1 MDPHFLEFWGNF
13 LVNASKE
20 QRRLKDLY
28 KWMQQGFNGFDDPTE
43 MFRKFYGLDHMEKD
57 TPAYLETLKK
67 ASENFLES
75 FKDYLDLMGMVPKDK
90 QLALVQ
96 KYEALKEKVADQ
108 EETIKNLNLLLEEKR
123 PNHRVNWFKD
133 FKILSKNRASNFRKP
148 WRPSAP
154 SSRRKIINKLKLFEI
169 YCPAFPSILQPC
181 KYC

>member
-28 KWMQQGFNGFDDPTE
+28 EWMQQGFKGSDDLTE

-90 QLALVQ
+90 HLALVQ

-108 EETIKNLNLLLEEKR
+108 EENIKNLELVIGFQDLIEKQSKQFQKTMETFGSF
-123 PNHRVNWFKD
+123 FK
-133 FKILSKNRASNFRKP
+133 KENNQKA
-148 WRPSAP
+148 
-154 SSRRKIINKLKLFEI
+154 
-169 YCPAFPSILQPC
+169 
-181 KYC
+181 

>member
-28 KWMQQGFNGFDDPTE
+28 EWMQQGFNGFDDLTE

-57 TPAYLETLKK
+57 TPAYLETMKK

-108 EETIKNLNLLLEEKR
+108 EETIKNLQLLLEEKR
-123 PNHRVNWFKD
+123 AESQGELVQGFQDLIEKQSKQYQKTMETFGSFFK
-133 FKILSKNRASNFRKP
+133 KENN
-148 WRPSAP
+148 
-154 SSRRKIINKLKLFEI
+154 
-169 YCPAFPSILQPC
+169 Q
-181 KYC
+181 

>member
-28 KWMQQGFNGFDDPTE
+28 KWMQQGFNGFDDLTE

-57 TPAYLETLKK
+57 APAYLETMKK

-90 QLALVQ
+90 HLALVQ

-108 EETIKNLNLLLEEKR
+108 EETIKNLQVLLEEKR
-123 PNHRVNWFKD
+123 AESQGELVQGFQDLIEKQSKQFQKTMETFGSFFK
-133 FKILSKNRASNFRKP
+133 KENN
-148 WRPSAP
+148 
-154 SSRRKIINKLKLFEI
+154 
-169 YCPAFPSILQPC
+169 Q
-181 KYC
+181 

>member
-28 KWMQQGFNGFDDPTE
+28 EWMQQGFKGSDDLTE

-57 TPAYLETLKK
+57 TPAYLETMKK

-90 QLALVQ
+90 HLALVQ

-108 EETIKNLNLLLEEKR
+108 EETIKNLQLLLEEKR
-123 PNHRVNWFKD
+123 AESQGELVQGFQDLIEKQSKQFQKTMETFGSFFK
-133 FKILSKNRASNFRKP
+133 KENNQKA
-148 WRPSAP
+148 
-154 SSRRKIINKLKLFEI
+154 
-169 YCPAFPSILQPC
+169 
-181 KYC
+181 

>member
-28 KWMQQGFNGFDDPTE
+28 EWMQQGFNGFDDLTE

-57 TPAYLETLKK
+57 TPVYLETMKK

-90 QLALVQ
+90 HLALVQ

-108 EETIKNLNLLLEEKR
+108 EETIKNLQLLLEEKR
-123 PNHRVNWFKD
+123 AESQDELVLGFQDLIEKQ
-133 FKILSKNRASNFRKP
+133 SKQFQETMETFGSFFRKD
-148 WRPSAP
+148 
-154 SSRRKIINKLKLFEI
+154 NN
-169 YCPAFPSILQPC
+169 Q
-181 KYC
+181 

>member
-28 KWMQQGFNGFDDPTE
+28 EWMQQGFNGFDDLTE

-57 TPAYLETLKK
+57 TPAYLETMKK

-90 QLALVQ
+90 HLALVQ

-108 EETIKNLNLLLEEKR
+108 EETIKNLQLLLEEKR
-123 PNHRVNWFKD
+123 AESQGELVQGFQDLIEKQSKQYQKTMETFGSFFKKENND
-133 FKILSKNRASNFRKP
+133 
-148 WRPSAP
+148 
-154 SSRRKIINKLKLFEI
+154 
-169 YCPAFPSILQPC
+169 
-181 KYC
+181 

>member
-28 KWMQQGFNGFDDPTE
+28 EWMQQGFNGFDDLTE

-90 QLALVQ
+90 HLALVQ

-108 EETIKNLNLLLEEKR
+108 EETIKNLQLLLEEKR
-123 PNHRVNWFKD
+123 AESQGELVQGFQDLIEKQSKQYQKTMETFGSFFK
-133 FKILSKNRASNFRKP
+133 KENN
-148 WRPSAP
+148 
-154 SSRRKIINKLKLFEI
+154 
-169 YCPAFPSILQPC
+169 Q
-181 KYC
+181 

>member
-28 KWMQQGFNGFDDPTE
+28 EWMQQGFNGFDDLTE

-57 TPAYLETLKK
+57 TPAYLETMKK

-90 QLALVQ
+90 HLSLVQ

-108 EETIKNLNLLLEEKR
+108 EETIKNLQLLLEEKR
-123 PNHRVNWFKD
+123 TESQDELVLGFQDLIEKQSKQFQKTMETFGTFFK
-133 FKILSKNRASNFRKP
+133 KENN
-148 WRPSAP
+148 
-154 SSRRKIINKLKLFEI
+154 
-169 YCPAFPSILQPC
+169 Q
-181 KYC
+181 